1 MKSFKKMK
9 SFYGSKLYLRTS
21 ESTLG
26 WSLKI
31 VVINE
36 YVAPIVMVSSK
47 SKFSA
52 SNLPTDAAM

>member
-1 MKSFKKMK
+1 MK